1 MPVID
6 LYSKRQKRLRGEI
19 ADVFAY
25 DAFSG
30 PFRTQL
36 SLMVDDLLG
45 EAQDYNGNAKVREAY
60 DAIVGF
66 LRKEY
71 GSRRLG
77 RIEWVSGHQELHDF
91 IESETDVERVL
102 DSIELCYEVG
112 DMVCR
117 DRYYKMGRSDPDAH
131 VDACVGEL
139 NARFKEAGLGYELAG
154 DKIIR
159 IDSQLIHAEVV
170 KPAIGFLNVE
180 GFEGARD
187 EFLGAYEHYRHG
199 DHEEALV
206 DALKAFESTMK
217 IILTDIDAPF
227 DPNDTAS
234 KLVLACS
241 KAGVIPSYNEQHLT
255 SLTNVLTSGIP
266 TVRNRNGGHGQGVS
280 IRTVE
285 PETVAYGLHLTAS
298 AIVMLAATHARSH

>member
-19 ADVFAY
+19 ADVFVY
-25 DAFSG
+25 DSFSAS
-30 PFRTQL
+30 FRTQL

-45 EAQDYNGNAKVREAY
+45 DMQDYNENVKVREAY
-60 DAIVGF
+60 DSIVGF

-71 GSRRLG
+71 GARCLVRV
-77 RIEWVSGHQELHDF
+77 EWGTRHKELHDF

-102 DSIELCYEVG
+102 DAIELCYEVG

-117 DRYYKMGRSDPDAH
+117 DRYYTMKRSDPDAH
-131 VDACVGEL
+131 VDACVYEL
-139 NARFKEAGLGYELAG
+139 NARFKEAGLGYELVG

-170 KPAIGFLNVE
+170 KPVIGFLNVE

-199 DHEEALV
+199 NHEEALV

-227 DPNDTAS
+227 DPNDTAN
-234 KLVLACS
+234 KLVLECS
-241 KAGVIPSYNEQHLT
+241 KAGLIPSYNEQHLT

-298 AIVMLAATHARSH
+298 AIVMLAATHARRH